1 VVTEWLTVCCV
12 VCSGDLVVLGGVD
25 GTGEYLSDIYTTTP
39 VDATH
44 HGQDTHSIS
53 HIMTAYCCVIGGD

>member
-1 VVTEWLTVCCV
+1 MYCDC

-44 HGQDTHSIS
+44 HGQDTHSIRRL
-53 HIMTAYCCVIGGD
+53 TAYMVV